1 MNFEGSWNNL
11 LLQQKYYRY
20 NDGYSYSQWIRDM
33 RSGKTDGR
41 FSVAIH
47 GVESTISYK
56 NITSMPGWYVIVE
69 LANQDIS
76 DITQQFSL
84 LGGIFGSILVG
95 ITLIYMLFIL
105 LLEKKD
111 KKRYMS
117 LSASDPLTEL
127 LNRRALQNAVEED
140 LKEKRTGYFI
150 FIDIDDFKIYNDTYG
165 HGNGDLCLKHCA
177 RIMKKCFPEDSIL
190 GRYGGDEFVVCLRG
204 VTRNEAYTYM
214 QEFQS
219 WLTPLTL
226 NTGEEAELS
235 VSAGGAAYPDQGE
248 DFVSLCRKADA
259 ALYEVKR
266 NGKGDF
272 RMKD

>member
-1 MNFEGSWNNL
+1 MGTDRARARKITNSSAVNFEGSWNNL

-20 NDGYSYSQWIRDM
+20 NDGYSYSQWISDM

-56 NITSMPGWYVIVE
+56 SITSMPGWYVIVE
-69 LANQDIS
+69 FANQDIS

-84 LGGIFGSILVG
+84 LGGIFG
-95 ITLIYMLFIL
+95 
-105 LLEKKD
+105 
-111 KKRYMS
+111 
-117 LSASDPLTEL
+117 
-127 LNRRALQNAVEED
+127 
-140 LKEKRTGYFI
+140 
-150 FIDIDDFKIYNDTYG
+150 
-165 HGNGDLCLKHCA
+165 
-177 RIMKKCFPEDSIL
+177 SIL

-226 NTGEEAELS
+226 STGEEAELS
-235 VSAGGAAYPDQGE
+235 VSAGGAAYPNQGE

>member
-1 MNFEGSWNNL
+1 
-11 LLQQKYYRY
+11 
-20 NDGYSYSQWIRDM
+20 M

-56 NITSMPGWYVIVE
+56 SITSMPGWYVIVE

-219 WLTPLTL
+219 WLTPLTM

>member
-1 MNFEGSWNNL
+1 
-11 LLQQKYYRY
+11 
-20 NDGYSYSQWIRDM
+20 M

-56 NITSMPGWYVIVE
+56 SITSMPGWYVIVE

-117 LSASDPLTEL
+117 LSASDPLT
-127 LNRRALQNAVEED
+127 
-140 LKEKRTGYFI
+140 
-150 FIDIDDFKIYNDTYG
+150 
-165 HGNGDLCLKHCA
+165 
-177 RIMKKCFPEDSIL
+177 
-190 GRYGGDEFVVCLRG
+190 
-204 VTRNEAYTYM
+204 
-214 QEFQS
+214 
-219 WLTPLTL
+219 
-226 NTGEEAELS
+226 
-235 VSAGGAAYPDQGE
+235 
-248 DFVSLCRKADA
+248 
-259 ALYEVKR
+259 
-266 NGKGDF
+266 
-272 RMKD
+272 